1 MQGAEL
7 CEVHTH
13 THTQIGAWYYD
24 SNIRFIN
31 NMAKKPPYKQ
41 KREEK
46 QLVMQ
51 EVLSEKNIFT

>member
-1 MQGAEL
+1 MGSAY
-7 CEVHTH
+7 TH
-13 THTQIGAWYYD
+13 THTQTGVWYYD

-46 QLVMQ
+46 QLVIQ